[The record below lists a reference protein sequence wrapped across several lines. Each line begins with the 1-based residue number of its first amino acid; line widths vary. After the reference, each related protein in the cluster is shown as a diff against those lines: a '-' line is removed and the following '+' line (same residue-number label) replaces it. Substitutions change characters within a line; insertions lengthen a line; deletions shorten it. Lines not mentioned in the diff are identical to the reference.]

1 MQQQREQEMTREDP
15 YRQAIAGMTRAVY
28 DRMVT
33 ALAEGRWADG
43 RPLTEVQRQ
52 HTMAAVIAWGELNL
66 PSEERVGYIDK
77 GSKAGSTCDDPAP
90 LRWAGDSDPRGDGE

>member
-1 MQQQREQEMTREDP
+1 MSADDP

-43 RPLTEVQRQ
+43 RPLTDAQRQ

-66 PSEERVGYIDK
+66 PPEQRVGYIDK
-77 GSKAGSTCDDPAP
+77 GSKAGTSCDQPAP
-90 LRWAGDSDPRGDGE
+90 LRWAGQGDARGEGE